1 MAMLP
6 RGSGGITKEEIA
18 QGMKTGIDSSL
29 QNSQDLQLNA
39 LNKLV
44 DLMSRMVEIQEGILD
59 EAARQRLAAFRQ
71 LEAQRE
77 SQRGGAGGPG
87 VDAGKADGP
96 NKIALILAGIAALV
110 TGFFTGII
118 DSVKKLLNL
127 TKLDKLF
134 GRIGNL
140 FKAEGAIGK
149 LFVAFRSRW
158 ATFADNAIKFV
169 DDLLQPLKTFF
180 SADGGMGRFI
190 KGITNTFRSTFTGAA
205 KIFDDLIQPFKGLL
219 SAEGVVGKRITG
231 LFRQIVSIFTF
242 PFEGV
247 IDDIAK
253 PLKNIFANSDEGV
266 LKRIFGAIVRPF
278 RAGLTFIESLIEPI
292 KVFFSA
298 DGPISKAFSVVTDAF
313 KIFAEGSEF
322 MKVLGGIGKVIGRL
336 FVPFTVLMTAYD
348 TIKGMIKGF
357 EEDGFLGGLQGAI
370 EGFLNSVVGAPLD
383 LVKDIVSWVLKKFGF
398 DNASEALDK
407 FSFQDIIGNVVDSIF
422 DLFKMVVN
430 GFLEAVATVIDAIPI
445 PGTGKA
451 AEGIRSMKLDLNARE
466 RGKAAEELEA
476 AEAKEVQ
483 AKKTA
488 KQAEKKARVTRNAA
502 REGGLIVNGRRLEGE
517 EAEAYIE
524 SKEGK
529 AQDATYARDDAIAD
543 RMKAQINVSRLS
555 EPRYGLSDKSQ
566 KLAQTQK
573 AVDDDQA
580 AAAKISQ
587 PSVTTVAPVNNSRS
601 SVVNQSVIGKP
612 DSGTDNWSTSSNFGF
627 DPTG

>member
-29 QNSQDLQLNA
+29 QKSQDLQLNA
-39 LNKLV
+39 LNRLV

-77 SQRGGAGGPG
+77 AQRDGAGGPG

-158 ATFADNAIKFV
+158 VTFADNAIKVV
-169 DDLLQPLKTFF
+169 DDLLQPIKTFF

-219 SAEGVVGKRITG
+219 SGQGIVGTRITAF
-231 LFRQIVSIFTF
+231 FRQIISIFTF

-253 PLKNIFANSDEGV
+253 PFKNIFANSDEGV

-278 RAGLTFIESLIEPI
+278 RAGLTMIENLVQPI
-292 KVFFSA
+292 RVFFSA
-298 DGPISKAFSVVTDAF
+298 DGPIAKAFSVVTDAF
-313 KIFAEGSEF
+313 KIFSEGSDF
-322 MKVLGGIGKVIGRL
+322 MKILGGIGKVIGRL
-336 FVPFTVLMTAYD
+336 FLPFTIIMTAYD
-348 TIKGMIKGF
+348 TVKGMLQGF
-357 EEDGFLGGLQGAI
+357 EDDGFLGGLQGAI
-370 EGFLNSVVGAPLD
+370 TGFINSVIGAPLD
-383 LVKDIVSWVLKKFGF
+383 LLKKGVEFILNKFGF
-398 DNASEALDK
+398 ENAAEQLEK
-407 FSFQDIIGNVVDSIF
+407 FSFEDLISRSIDSIF
-422 DLFKMVVN
+422 DLFKMVIN
-430 GFLEAVATVIDAIPI
+430 GVLETVATVIEKI
-445 PGTGKA
+445 PGFGKA
-451 AEGIRSMKLDLNARE
+451 ADKIRSMKMDLNVQE
-466 RGKAAEELEA
+466 RKAAEKELQA
-476 AEAKEVQ
+476 AEEKEREAERVAKFRQE
-483 AKKTA
+483 
-488 KQAEKKARVTRNAA
+488 KARVTRNAA
-502 REGGLIVNGRRLEGE
+502 REGGITVNGRRLEGA

-524 SKEGK
+524 SKEGR
-529 AQDATYARDDAIAD
+529 AQDAMYAREDATSD
-543 RMKAQINVSRLS
+543 RMAAERKLADLS
-555 EPRYGLSDKSQ
+555 EPRYGLSDSSQ

-573 AVDDDQA
+573 AVDDDEA
-580 AAAKISQ
+580 AAMRISQ
-587 PSVTTVAPVNNSRS
+587 PSVQTIAPVDASQKSTTVNNL
-601 SVVNQSVIGKP
+601 NGGKP
-612 DSGTDNWSTSSNFGF
+612 SSGTDKWSTSSNFGF
-627 DPTG
+627 DPTGA